1 MGFEPTTFGLWS
13 PLLHRLSNQPRM
25 ETGREYS
32 KSAWPKPSLGSPC
45 LLSFSSLYITKIPA
59 AESRYNFT
67 SSLGRLRHKI
77 VPKSVTHAQHDYFS
91 TLNQSNHCK
100 SGLDIKAK
108 KMTFKWW
115 SARVVHTSTKQ
126 FISCC
131 GLCENDC
138 EMYKNEKRAKCAKLL
153 FFTSSMKIND
163 SRCKSETRC
172 SKRS

>member
-1 MGFEPTTFGLWS
+1 
-13 PLLHRLSNQPRM
+13 M

-32 KSAWPKPSLGSPC
+32 KSAWPKPSLGSLC

-59 AESRYNFT
+59 AESRYCQNLKHENFT

-108 KMTFKWW
+108 KMTFKW
-115 SARVVHTSTKQ
+115 
-126 FISCC
+126 
-131 GLCENDC
+131 
-138 EMYKNEKRAKCAKLL
+138 
-153 FFTSSMKIND
+153 
-163 SRCKSETRC
+163 
-172 SKRS
+172 